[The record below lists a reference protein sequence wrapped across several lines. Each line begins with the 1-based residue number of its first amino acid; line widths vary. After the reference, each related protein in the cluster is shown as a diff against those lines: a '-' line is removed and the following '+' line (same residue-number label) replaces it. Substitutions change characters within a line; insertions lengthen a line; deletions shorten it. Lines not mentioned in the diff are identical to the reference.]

1 MDMLTGVQRQ
11 IDVGNINYANW
22 QTLWNDRNSLIAL
35 SKAKG
40 WRVID
45 LSSNY
50 ITYVKS
56 EIIAL
61 DSTFIKYDVDGKL
74 KLQCSYSQWDALRS
88 SLFNL
93 KNNFSNVLIPLINAK
108 NIEYFGEL
116 IDEDQQQAESWDNQ
130 EIFEEQ
136 VEHYY
141 LKYATLILEEVEKRG
156 IQFNFLTLPPLKPS
170 WTNTKDG
177 SNAKKVNLFTNQMS
191 SWWSIE
197 GKRFSEALE
206 EYDLKNTPTPT
217 PSNSLIPTQVII
229 DAPTQ
234 VSLNSEGKASIQV
247 VAYVQPVDLTKLPPG
262 RSSLDVDLIFKGSG
276 GSGCSEWPIESIS
289 TQKTGYKFFILNYS
303 LTASGSCTG
312 TFQFY
317 GDSLY
322 EKANYPTF
330 TFNVLP
336 YVDVNAIS
344 ISDVSLSSQAL
355 YPGDIA
361 TIYYVIRNAG
371 SKATNGVGAGIGDFG
386 VETGPFGDDYPSIGW
401 TLGLVKGDSSY
412 GVYKSNISIPVTANP
427 GVYKTWVFWKG
438 VTGPISGP
446 NLTIFATKTDQNDLL
461 KSFTSWVQ
469 EAQAAFSDRVI
480 QAVWAKFGDGGG
492 YQYIKLRPEPA
503 AEYLANPSIENFGLY
518 KATLAAWADYE
529 IINLRIENYIK
540 PEADSSKSDLQKFCL
555 TQSASTSLSLKDSDI
570 QLSNIRLRIDRI
582 QTLSQTNKQAEYNFL
597 MSELKS
603 IGVNLKTWTEK
614 LPVYQSR
621 DKDCSDFSNLLNY
634 AKSLFDNM
642 NSLLNNLNLAMD
654 STRYATYIK
663 LSFVGDNQN
672 LSGKELFLGAID
684 STGDGRGSIQVN
696 AFLRTYETK
705 LMYSNTSLNT
715 GIIATSQTP
724 NICRISPP
732 KYSLGTSN
740 PMTWFYL
747 TPLSEGKCLL
757 NFVGNIENRSDLIST
772 NITWL
777 AEVRTGSVFQD
788 GNAPTPTTSPSPTP
802 TTSPSQTPATVE
814 YDGIEE
820 DFYANL
826 SVSKRSDGKY
836 KISFISNIEE
846 DQVIIKATKKRSKS
860 IVYKVQT
867 SEFGGAS
874 ILTSRKL
881 TGYKL
886 TLTFEGERL
895 ARVKAK

>member
-1 MDMLTGVQRQ
+1 L
-11 IDVGNINYANW
+11 
-22 QTLWNDRNSLIAL
+22 AL
-35 SKAKG
+35 S
-40 WRVID
+40 
-45 LSSNY
+45 
-50 ITYVKS
+50 
-56 EIIAL
+56 
-61 DSTFIKYDVDGKL
+61 
-74 KLQCSYSQWDALRS
+74 
-88 SLFNL
+88 
-93 KNNFSNVLIPLINAK
+93 
-108 NIEYFGEL
+108 
-116 IDEDQQQAESWDNQ
+116 
-130 EIFEEQ
+130 
-136 VEHYY
+136 
-141 LKYATLILEEVEKRG
+141 
-156 IQFNFLTLPPLKPS
+156 
-170 WTNTKDG
+170 
-177 SNAKKVNLFTNQMS
+177 
-191 SWWSIE
+191 
-197 GKRFSEALE
+197 
-206 EYDLKNTPTPT
+206 
-217 PSNSLIPTQVII
+217 
-229 DAPTQ
+229 
-234 VSLNSEGKASIQV
+234 
-247 VAYVQPVDLTKLPPG
+247 
-262 RSSLDVDLIFKGSG
+262 SG
-276 GSGCSEWPIESIS
+276 
-289 TQKTGYKFFILNYS
+289 
-303 LTASGSCTG
+303 
-312 TFQFY
+312 
-317 GDSLY
+317 
-322 EKANYPTF
+322 
-330 TFNVLP
+330 
-336 YVDVNAIS
+336 
-344 ISDVSLSSQAL
+344 AL

-361 TIYYVIRNAG
+361 TIYYEIRNAG
-371 SKATNGVGAGIGDFG
+371 SKATNGVGAGIGDF
-386 VETGPFGDDYPSIGW
+386 EADTGPSDDGYPSIGW

-412 GVYKSNISIPVTANP
+412 GVYKSNITIPVTAKP

-438 VTGPISGP
+438 VTGPIFGP
-446 NLTIFATKTDQNDLL
+446 NLTILATKTDQNDLL

-469 EAQAAFSDRVI
+469 EAQVAFSDRVM

-492 YQYIKLRPEPA
+492 YQYIKLRPEPP
-503 AEYLANPSIENFGLY
+503 AEYFTTPSIENFGLY

-529 IINLRIENYIK
+529 ISNLRIENYIK
-540 PEADSSKSDLQKFCL
+540 PEIDSTTAILQKFCK
-555 TQSASTSLSLKDSDI
+555 TQSASTTLSLKDTDI

-582 QTLSQTNKQAEYNFL
+582 QTLNQSNKQVEYDL
-597 MSELKS
+597 LTSELKS
-603 IGVNLKTWTEK
+603 IGVNLKTWIEK

-621 DKDCSDFSNLLNY
+621 DKDCSDFSILLDY
-634 AKSLFDNM
+634 AKSLFDTM
-642 NSLLNNLNLAMD
+642 NSFLDNLNLAVN
-654 STRYATYIK
+654 SNRYATYIE

-740 PMTWFYL
+740 PRTWFYL

-757 NFVGNIENRSDLIST
+757 NFVGNIENRNDLIST

-788 GNAPTPTTSPSPTP
+788 GNAPTPIASPSPNP
-802 TTSPSQTPATVE
+802 TTVE

-846 DQVIIKATKKRSKS
+846 DQVIIKATKKRSKP

-895 ARVKAK
+895 ARVKA